1 MSQAVSMNETAGM
14 LQARLGLI
22 DRIRRVEYA
31 LARDEQAQIAASL
44 MRGRSHELG
53 NMVQIVKLSALE
65 VARRVSR
72 DDITELVTDMS
83 QAADTST
90 KILADMVNAARPGDR
105 AGVGPVVAQT
115 VRAAVDLARPALSSS
130 IELRVDLAADV
141 MSYATGEEL
150 EALVLAALLDAQQA
164 VSITLLL
171 RERTLQGKR
180 WLELSRFDDRHSLH
194 DGDLAHMFEPHSLLH
209 VVAGV
214 AKQAG
219 GEVSLSPGRRGLEL
233 AVEIP
238 IAVLR

>member
-1 MSQAVSMNETAGM
+1 MNETAGM

>member
-1 MSQAVSMNETAGM
+1 MNETAGM

-22 DRIRRVEYA
+22 ERIRRVEYA
-31 LARDEQAQIAASL
+31 LAREEQARLAASL

-65 VARRVSR
+65 ISRRVSR
-72 DDITELVTDMS
+72 DDIHELATDMGE
-83 QAADTST
+83 AADSATR
-90 KILADMVNAARPGDR
+90 ILADMVNAAVPAERSV
-105 AGVGPVVAQT
+105 VGPVVGQT
-115 VRAAVDLARPALSSS
+115 VRAAVDLARPALASA

-141 MSYATGEEL
+141 TSYATSEEL

-171 RERTLQGKR
+171 RERTIQGKR
-180 WLELSRFDDRHSLH
+180 WLELSRFDDRHHLH
-194 DGDLAHMFEPHSLLH
+194 DGELAHMFESHSLLH

-219 GEVSLSPGRRGLEL
+219 GEVSLSPGRGGLDL
-233 AVEIP
+233 AIEMP
-238 IAVLR
+238 IAVVSS

>member
-1 MSQAVSMNETAGM
+1 MNETAGM

-31 LARDEQAQIAASL
+31 LACDEQVRIAGAL

-72 DDITELVTDMS
+72 DDIAELVSGMCE
-83 QAADTST
+83 AADTST
-90 KILADMVNAARPGDR
+90 KILADMVNAARPADR
-105 AGVGPVVAQT
+105 VSVGPVVAQT
-115 VRAAVDLARPALSSS
+115 VRAAVDLARPALASS

-141 MSYATGEEL
+141 LSYATGEEL

-238 IAVLR
+238 IAVVR